1 MPVRNGFPYILT
13 SSMAGQPERTRVRV
27 DGDGVRIAT
36 DPAARAIVRWL
47 AAGVALLVVLVVGAI
62 VAIRASTGP
71 RRSTD
76 ARPAADLTPAPGI
89 DTPVARTTAPAPV
102 APTPAPT
109 AAHASPKP
117 PPPTPPFDRDPPA
130 EKPAPMFRF
139 AKPGE
144 KAGVGLFPPQGTKP
158 IKRGLVVPDDFALPP
173 GYVRHY
179 QTTDD
184 GRQLPAIL
192 MFHPDYQPVDAE
204 GHPIPVPADRIVP
217 PEMAPPGLP
226 HQMLDVPKQ
235 PTLDH

>member
-1 MPVRNGFPYILT
+1 
-13 SSMAGQPERTRVRV
+13 MAGQPGRTHVRV

-36 DPAARAIVRWL
+36 DPAARAILRWL
-47 AAGVALLVVLVVGAI
+47 AAGVALIVMVVVGAI
-62 VAIRASTGP
+62 VVIRLTG
-71 RRSTD
+71 RSRIGPETV
-76 ARPAADLTPAPGI
+76 RVDLS
-89 DTPVARTTAPAPV
+89 PAPV
-102 APTPAPT
+102 AETHVARATAPVPAT
-109 AAHASPKP
+109 AAPAAPAAPAAVHASAKP
-117 PPPTPPFDRDPPA
+117 APPTPPFDRDPPP
-130 EKPAPMFRF
+130 EKPAPMFQF

-144 KAGVGLFPPQGTKP
+144 STGIGVFPPPGTKP
-158 IKRGLVVPDDFALPP
+158 LKRGLVVPDDFELPP

-204 GHPIPVPADRIVP
+204 GHPIPVPPDRIVP
-217 PEMAPPGLP
+217 PELAPPGLP